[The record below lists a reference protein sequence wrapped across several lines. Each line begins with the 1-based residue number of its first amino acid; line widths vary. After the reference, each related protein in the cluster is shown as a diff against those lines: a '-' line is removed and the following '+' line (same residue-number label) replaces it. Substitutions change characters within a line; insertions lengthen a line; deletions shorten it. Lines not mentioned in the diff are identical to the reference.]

1 MSKSVEFIEKTKNPV
16 MTASPEL
23 KRECDNLLDA
33 IKRLE
38 QERSLQAQR
47 MKNIMHLVSLHRLNT
62 YQELFSFTRVL
73 QGLQQC

>member
-47 MKNIMHLVSLHRLNT
+47 MKNIMHLVSLHRLNA